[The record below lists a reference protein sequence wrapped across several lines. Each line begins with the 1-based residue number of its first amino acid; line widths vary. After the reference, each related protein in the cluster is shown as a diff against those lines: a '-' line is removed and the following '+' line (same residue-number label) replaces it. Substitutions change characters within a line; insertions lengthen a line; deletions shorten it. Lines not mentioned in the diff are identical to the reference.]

1 MVPGIR
7 AHATRAQT
15 AKGEDILGNMQQD
28 VINRLAAAAH
38 LGFEAVFGYFIYLIL
53 IKYFIKN

>member
-7 AHATRAQT
+7 AHATRAQA
-15 AKGEDILGNMQQD
+15 AKGEDILGNMQQN

-38 LGFEAVFGYFIYLIL
+38 LGFEAILRYFIY
-53 IKYFIKN
+53 